1 MGPIGFPEL
10 LLIMVL
16 ALLLFGPRKLPEI
29 GRSVGKAL
37 GQFKQASDDLKR
49 TLNAEIA
56 LEEAPT
62 QPAVAPPG
70 TVSPLK
76 PVTGAEPRRSQLA
89 RVAAVPAMPPV
100 LSAEDLALADQQAL
114 EAAAPHLTE
123 PPLPQADVAWPE
135 APDETGEARRSPGGA
150 VA

>member
-10 LLIMVL
+10 LLILVL

-49 TLNAEIA
+49 TLNAEVA
-56 LEEAPT
+56 LEEGSAAP
-62 QPAVAPPG
+62 ASSASAP
-70 TVSPLK
+70 VSPLK
-76 PVTGAEPRRSQLA
+76 PVPGAEPRRSQLA

-100 LSAEDLALADQQAL
+100 LSAEDLALADREAL
-114 EAAAPHLTE
+114 EAVPHLTE
-123 PPLPQADVAWPE
+123 PPLPEPE
-135 APDETGEARRSPGGA
+135 AARPQAADEAGDPSRSPGA

>member
-56 LEEAPT
+56 LEDGAS
-62 QPAVAPPG
+62 QPATTPSASL
-70 TVSPLK
+70 SPLK

-100 LSAEDLALADQQAL
+100 LSPEDLALADQQAM
-114 EAAAPHLTE
+114 EAAQHLTE
-123 PPLPQADVAWPE
+123 PPLAQPETTWPE
-135 APDETGEARRSPGGA
+135 VPDETATPRRSSSGE